1 LALAAES
8 PAKSEVGGRLGAFF
22 DPERSVFDREKTETE
37 SDIEFDFFDES
48 PTVESSQRAEG
59 EPRKRRRLPTRP
71 PAPPGGPQLYRLGVL
86 IAGAIVLAVILIL
99 VVNSCRKNQKVSAY
113 ESYVGSVSTVA
124 AQSEDLGKQLNTQL
138 TTPGIKL
145 EDLRS
150 DVEGLREQQEQILR
164 RAEELEPPGP
174 LLEQQEALV
183 ETMQFRVNGL
193 VGLATA
199 LEQVAQTSN
208 ADESGQLLASQ
219 AQRLVASDVVYAD
232 GFQSPTETVL
242 EEQGVSNVPVPAS
255 KFVQNPEFGS
265 PTQWKQTV
273 ARLTQS
279 PQAGGLHGNGIQ
291 AVRVQPGG
299 QQLSPTEDNTI
310 ESSSELRFEVL
321 VQNSGDSQETRVQV
335 RLVIQ
340 QDPLIEKQ
348 QVIDV
353 INPGE
358 TKTVTF
364 RDFGE
369 LSFATSTILKVSIE
383 PVQGET
389 NTSNNTAEYPVIFVF
404 S

>member
-1 LALAAES
+1 
-8 PAKSEVGGRLGAFF
+8 
-22 DPERSVFDREKTETE
+22 VFDREKTETE

-113 ESYVGSVSTVA
+113 ESYVESVSTIA

-145 EDLRS
+145 EALRG

-164 RAEELEPPGP
+164 RAQELEPPGP

-193 VGLATA
+193 DGLATA
-199 LEQVAQTSN
+199 LEQVAQTTN
-208 ADESGQLLASQ
+208 PDESGQLLASQ

-232 GFQSPTETVL
+232 GFQSPSETVL

-255 KFVQNPEFGS
+255 RFVQNPEFGS

-279 PQAGGLHGNGIQ
+279 PQSGGLHGNGIQ
-291 AVRVQPGG
+291 AVRVVPGE

-310 ESSSELRFEVL
+310 ESSGELGFEVL

-335 RLVIQ
+335 KLVIE
-340 QDPLIEKQ
+340 QDPRIEKQ
-348 QVIDV
+348 QVIDL

-369 LSFATSTILKVSIE
+369 LSFSTSTILRVIVD

-389 NTSNNTAEYPVIFVF
+389 NTSNNTAEYPVIFVIP
-404 S
+404 

>member
-1 LALAAES
+1 
-8 PAKSEVGGRLGAFF
+8 
-22 DPERSVFDREKTETE
+22 VFDREKTESE

-71 PAPPGGPQLYRLGVL
+71 PKPPGGPQLYRLGVL

-113 ESYVGSVSTVA
+113 ENYVESVSTIA

-138 TTPGIKL
+138 TTPGITL
-145 EDLRS
+145 EALRE
-150 DVEGLREQQEQILR
+150 DVGGLRQQQEQLLQQ
-164 RAEELEPPGP
+164 AQDLGPPGP

-193 VGLATA
+193 DGLATA

-242 EEQGVSNVPVPAS
+242 EEQDVSNVPVPVS
-255 KFVQNPEFGS
+255 RFVQNPEFGS

-310 ESSSELRFEVL
+310 ESSSALRFEVL
-321 VQNSGDSQETRVQV
+321 VQNSGDSQETRVRV
-335 RLVIQ
+335 TLVIQ

-348 QVIDV
+348 QFIDV

-358 TKTVTF
+358 TKTVSF

-369 LSFATSTILKVSIE
+369 LSFSTATVLKVTVE

-389 NTSNNTAEYPVIFVF
+389 NTGNNTAEYPVIFVF
-404 S
+404 P

>member
-1 LALAAES
+1 
-8 PAKSEVGGRLGAFF
+8 VGGRLGRFF
-22 DPERSVFDREKTETE
+22 DPERSVFDREKPETQ

-48 PTVESSQRAEG
+48 ETVESSQRPEG
-59 EPRKRRRLPTRP
+59 GPRKRRRLPTRP
-71 PAPPGGPQLYRLGVL
+71 PSPPGGPQLYRLGVL

-99 VVNSCRKNQKVSAY
+99 VVNSCRNNQKVSAY
-113 ESYVGSVSTVA
+113 EDYVESVSTIS

-138 TTPGIKL
+138 TTPGIRL
-145 EDLRS
+145 EALRE

-164 RAEELEPPGP
+164 RAQELEPPGP
-174 LLEQQEALV
+174 LLEQQASLV
-183 ETMQFRVNGL
+183 EAMQFRVNGL
-193 VGLATA
+193 DGLATA
-199 LEQVAQTSN
+199 LEQVAQTSD
-208 ADESGQLLASQ
+208 ADESGLLLASQ

-255 KFVQNPEFGS
+255 LFVQNPEFGS

-273 ARLTQS
+273 ARLTQA
-279 PQAGGLHGNGIQ
+279 PEAGGLHGNGIQ
-291 AVRVQPGG
+291 GVVVPPD

-310 ESSSELRFEVL
+310 ESSSDLRIQVL
-321 VQNSGDSQETRVQV
+321 VQNSGDSQETQV
-335 RLVIQ
+335 EVTLTIL
-340 QDPLIEKQ
+340 QDPQIEKR

-369 LSFATSTILKVSIE
+369 IGFQTSTVLKVIVE

-389 NTSNNTAEYPVIFVF
+389 NTGNNTAEYPVIFVIP
-404 S
+404 

>member
-1 LALAAES
+1 M
-8 PAKSEVGGRLGAFF
+8 
-22 DPERSVFDREKTETE
+22 FDREKTESE

-71 PAPPGGPQLYRLGVL
+71 PKPPGGPQLYRLGVL

-113 ESYVGSVSTVA
+113 ENYVESVSTIA

-138 TTPGIKL
+138 TTPGITL
-145 EDLRS
+145 EALRE
-150 DVEGLREQQEQILR
+150 DVGGLRQQQEQLLQQ
-164 RAEELEPPGP
+164 AQDLGPPGP

-193 VGLATA
+193 DGLATA

-208 ADESGQLLASQ
+208 ADEAGQLLASQ

-255 KFVQNPEFGS
+255 RFVQNPEFGS

-321 VQNSGDSQETRVQV
+321 VQNSGDSQETRVEV
-335 RLVIQ
+335 KLVIQ

-348 QVIDV
+348 QFIDV

-358 TKTVTF
+358 TKTVSF

-369 LSFATSTILKVSIE
+369 LSFSTATVLKVTVE

-389 NTSNNTAEYPVIFVF
+389 NTGNNTAEYPVIFVF
-404 S
+404 P

>member
-1 LALAAES
+1 M
-8 PAKSEVGGRLGAFF
+8 
-22 DPERSVFDREKTETE
+22 FDREKSESP
-37 SDIEFDFFDES
+37 SDIEFDFFDEP
-48 PTVESSQRAEG
+48 PTVEQSQREG
-59 EPRKRRRLPTRP
+59 GPRRRRRLPTRP
-71 PAPPGGPQLYRLGVL
+71 PTPPGGPKLYRLGVL

-99 VVNSCRKNQKVSAY
+99 VVNSCRNNQKVSAY
-113 ESYVGSVSTVA
+113 ENYVESVSTVA

-138 TTPGIKL
+138 TTPGISL
-145 EDLRS
+145 EELRG
-150 DVEGLREQQEQILR
+150 DVEGLRQQQEQILR
-164 RAEELEPPGP
+164 RAQELEPPGP
-174 LLEQQEALV
+174 LIEQQQALV

-193 VGLATA
+193 DGLATA

-219 AQRLVASDVVYAD
+219 AQRLVASDVIYAD
-232 GFQSPTETVL
+232 AFQSPSETVL

-279 PQAGGLHGNGIQ
+279 PESGGLHGNGIQ
-291 AVRVQPGG
+291 AVRAQPGD
-299 QQLSPTEDNTI
+299 QTLSPSEDNTI
-310 ESSSELRFEVL
+310 QSSSDLSIEVL
-321 VQNSGDSQETRVQV
+321 VQNSGDSQETQV
-335 RLVIQ
+335 EVTLLIQ
-340 QDPLIEKQ
+340 QDPQIQKK

-369 LSFATSTILKVSIE
+369 LSFATSTILKVTVE
-383 PVQGET
+383 PVQGEQ
-389 NTSNNTAEYPVIFVF
+389 NTDNNTAQYPVIFTF

>member
-1 LALAAES
+1 
-8 PAKSEVGGRLGAFF
+8 
-22 DPERSVFDREKTETE
+22 
-37 SDIEFDFFDES
+37 
-48 PTVESSQRAEG
+48 
-59 EPRKRRRLPTRP
+59 
-71 PAPPGGPQLYRLGVL
+71 VL

-113 ESYVGSVSTVA
+113 ESYVESVSTVA

-145 EDLRS
+145 EALRG

-164 RAEELEPPGP
+164 DAQELEPPGP

-193 VGLATA
+193 DGLAIA

-279 PQAGGLHGNGIQ
+279 PQSGGLHGNGIQ

-335 RLVIQ
+335 KLVIQ

-348 QVIDV
+348 QVIDL

-369 LSFATSTILKVSIE
+369 LSFATSTILKVTIE

-389 NTSNNTAEYPVIFVF
+389 NTSNNIAEYPVIFTF
-404 S
+404 P

>member
-1 LALAAES
+1 
-8 PAKSEVGGRLGAFF
+8 
-22 DPERSVFDREKTETE
+22 VFDREKTESE

-71 PAPPGGPQLYRLGVL
+71 PKPPGGPQLYRLGVL

-113 ESYVGSVSTVA
+113 ENYVESVSTIA

-138 TTPGIKL
+138 TTPGITL
-145 EDLRS
+145 EALRE
-150 DVEGLREQQEQILR
+150 DVGGLRQQQEQLLQQ
-164 RAEELEPPGP
+164 AQDLGPPGP

-193 VGLATA
+193 DGLATA

-208 ADESGQLLASQ
+208 ADEAGQLLASQ

-255 KFVQNPEFGS
+255 RFVQNPEFGS

-321 VQNSGDSQETRVQV
+321 VQNSGDSQETRVRV
-335 RLVIQ
+335 TLVIQ

-348 QVIDV
+348 QFIDV

-358 TKTVTF
+358 TKTVSF

-369 LSFATSTILKVSIE
+369 LSFSTATVLKVTVE

-389 NTSNNTAEYPVIFVF
+389 NTGNNTAEYPVIFVF
-404 S
+404 P

>member
-1 LALAAES
+1 M
-8 PAKSEVGGRLGAFF
+8 
-22 DPERSVFDREKTETE
+22 FDREKTESE

-59 EPRKRRRLPTRP
+59 GPRKRRRLPTRP
-71 PAPPGGPQLYRLGVL
+71 PKPPGGPQLYRLGVL

-113 ESYVGSVSTVA
+113 ENYVESVSTIA

-138 TTPGIKL
+138 TTPGITL
-145 EDLRS
+145 EALRE
-150 DVEGLREQQEQILR
+150 DVGGLRQQQEQLLQQ
-164 RAEELEPPGP
+164 AQDLGPPGP

-193 VGLATA
+193 DGLATA

-208 ADESGQLLASQ
+208 ADEAGQLLASQ

-255 KFVQNPEFGS
+255 RFVQNPEFGS

-310 ESSSELRFEVL
+310 ESSSALRFEVL
-321 VQNSGDSQETRVQV
+321 VQNSGDSQETRVRV
-335 RLVIQ
+335 TLVIQ

-348 QVIDV
+348 QFIDV

-358 TKTVTF
+358 TKTVSF

-369 LSFATSTILKVSIE
+369 LSFSTATVLKVTVE

-389 NTSNNTAEYPVIFVF
+389 NTGNNTAEYPVIFVF
-404 S
+404 P